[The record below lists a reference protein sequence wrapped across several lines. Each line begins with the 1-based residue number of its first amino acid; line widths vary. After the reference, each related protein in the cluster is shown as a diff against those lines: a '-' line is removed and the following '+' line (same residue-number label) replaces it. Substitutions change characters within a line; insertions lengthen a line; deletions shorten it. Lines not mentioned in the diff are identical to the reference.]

1 MEKKNNLFDGVIDT
15 LFWIGLYKDFNSAL
29 RNIPGLLFN
38 TCNDNNPCLNYK
50 FKLYDKIVIF
60 NSYITIYIFVIN
72 LLRAPFFFD
81 TFRVQSLQL
90 KAHISQAAL
99 TETCFTKYGQLNL
112 MARVIFNGHS
122 MTTKVCS
129 K

>member
-60 NSYITIYIFVIN
+60 NSYITIYIFVLN
-72 LLRAPFFFD
+72 LLRAPFFFSIL
-81 TFRVQSLQL
+81 FVYSRCNSKHILVKLHLLKRVSR
-90 KAHISQAAL
+90 
-99 TETCFTKYGQLNL
+99 N
-112 MARVIFNGHS
+112 MAN
-122 MTTKVCS
+122 
-129 K
+129 